1 MSRRNLFKLALA
13 STLGV
18 LATRAAT
25 PAAAATAPGRQKV
38 VYHLSDLERVGF
50 TMGNIENHVAG
61 TGGPGGADI
70 VLVINGPALK
80 AFHAMGADPKLAD
93 RLAALKKEG
102 VGFDACA
109 NTMKAQ
115 KIELDD
121 LMAGFVKAEKGGVVR
136 IAELQAQGYAYIHP

>member
-18 LATRAAT
+18 LATRTVT
-25 PAAAATAPGRQKV
+25 PAAAAAPGRQKV

-80 AFHAMGADPKLAD
+80 AFHAMGGDSKLAD
-93 RLAALKKEG
+93 RLAVLRKGG
-102 VGFDACA
+102 VGLSACA
-109 NTMKAQ
+109 NTMTAQ
-115 KIELDD
+115 KIELDE
-121 LMAGFVKAEKGGVVR
+121 LMDGFVKAGKGGVVR